1 MWMVHGFP
9 SLLFIHTSVDVCVDG
24 TWVPQPIVYNTSVD
38 VSVDGT
44 WVPQPIVYTYFSG
57 CLCGWYMGS
66 PAYCL
71 YILQWMSLWMVHGF
85 PSLLFI
91 HTSVDVCVDGT
102 WVPQP
107 IVYTY
112 FSGCLCG
119 WYMGSLAYC
128 LYILQWMSVW
138 MVHGFPSLLF
148 IHTSVDV
155 CVDGTWVP
163 QPIVYT
169 YFSGCL
175 CGWYMGSPAYCLYI
189 LQWMSVWMVHGFPSL
204 LFIHTSVDVCVDGT
218 WVP

>member
-1 MWMVHGFP
+1 MFQKTQIAFLSILQQTGTINSNSHPLHGTDLGVLLEPSPAYCLYILQWMSVWMVHGFP

-71 YILQWMSLWMVHGF
+71 YILQWMSVWMEHGFPSLLFIILQWMSLWMVHGF

-102 WVPQP
+102 WVP
-107 IVYTY
+107 
-112 FSGCLCG
+112 
-119 WYMGSLAYC
+119 
-128 LYILQWMSVW
+128 
-138 MVHGFPSLLF
+138 
-148 IHTSVDV
+148 
-155 CVDGTWVP
+155 
-163 QPIVYT
+163 
-169 YFSGCL
+169 
-175 CGWYMGSPAYCLYI
+175 
-189 LQWMSVWMVHGFPSL
+189 
-204 LFIHTSVDVCVDGT
+204 
-218 WVP
+218 